1 PDPDLFYETGVKGF
15 AGGQTAA
22 AAMLIAGLPSTAVIS
37 GTDLS
42 ASGIMSTLRG
52 AGIRIPLQQAV
63 VGFDDSDEARN
74 ARPSLS
80 TVAQDF
86 DAIGCRAAEFLLAQ
100 LAGSAV
106 PAGPHVVATRLVTRD
121 SCGCTNASIV
131 DMPYGDRPTDAQ
143 LPEHLRRHLTS
154 AMTAAEPLPLSD
166 ETARAVNRFAHVF
179 GAAVTAP
186 SETSTWDLREA
197 TEQLWPSVRSLGLQ
211 LVTSLLRAAVDEWE
225 IATRQTG
232 ELPEGLDRTVG
243 QLLLQVSLSLAAEA
257 QRGQFNGQR
266 TLLDSLIT
274 QYEVSLDLLRGQNE
288 NDSGLAWLSR
298 TTAIAGVLALRGP
311 TPDDPM
317 LTIHSSF
324 HRDEPAHAFPQTFDE
339 RSFPPQWLLEA
350 AVAHPEAVVLVIPIE
365 GRASQNAYLAVL
377 APVDNR
383 DPNGR
388 EMFHQWAALVD
399 VALAHLDVLHSLR
412 AQQAS
417 LGESLAREQR
427 LAADI
432 GHSEER
438 YALAAAAANDGL
450 WDWDVLTGKVFYS
463 ERSLDVLGSR
473 TATGGIEVWLDR
485 VHADDRPGLEATIE
499 RQFAGRLEPLDYEH
513 RITTD
518 EGEIRWVRCRGL
530 AVRTDDGLSRIVGS
544 LTDVTERRGLE
555 DRLRRQAL
563 YDNLTA
569 LPNRALLLDRLGLA
583 VRRTKR
589 HTDYRFAVLFIDLD
603 GFKVI
608 NDSLGHATGDKLL
621 LGVASRLQSFVRV
634 GDTAARIGG
643 DEFVVILDDLA
654 AAADVPAITRR
665 LQDALAAPYEID
677 GKHVVVTVSIGITTT
692 QQEHASAEDML
703 RDADIAM
710 YRAKTSGRGRQATFD
725 ADMRLRLVNRMSIE
739 SELRAA
745 VDNGAFELHYQ
756 PIVTLDT
763 GHIRSFEALIRWPNG
778 RGGLIPPGDFL
789 PIAEDTGLIVPI
801 GRWVAEETC
810 RQLAEWRASA
820 HPAANVPISINVSN
834 KEFWDAGLLAHL
846 AQVID
851 SRGLTPALLNLEITE
866 GVIADDAERAGAIVD
881 AMHEQGHSVHIDD
894 FGTGYSSLGALHA
907 LRIDALKID
916 RSFFQAIAGGSG
928 IAELTR
934 AIVK

>member
-1 PDPDLFYETGVKGF
+1 
-15 AGGQTAA
+15 
-22 AAMLIAGLPSTAVIS
+22 
-37 GTDLS
+37 
-42 ASGIMSTLRG
+42 
-52 AGIRIPLQQAV
+52 
-63 VGFDDSDEARN
+63 
-74 ARPSLS
+74 
-80 TVAQDF
+80 
-86 DAIGCRAAEFLLAQ
+86 
-100 LAGSAV
+100 
-106 PAGPHVVATRLVTRD
+106 
-121 SCGCTNASIV
+121 
-131 DMPYGDRPTDAQ
+131 
-143 LPEHLRRHLTS
+143 
-154 AMTAAEPLPLSD
+154 
-166 ETARAVNRFAHVF
+166 
-179 GAAVTAP
+179 
-186 SETSTWDLREA
+186 
-197 TEQLWPSVRSLGLQ
+197 
-211 LVTSLLRAAVDEWE
+211 
-225 IATRQTG
+225 
-232 ELPEGLDRTVG
+232 
-243 QLLLQVSLSLAAEA
+243 
-257 QRGQFNGQR
+257 
-266 TLLDSLIT
+266 
-274 QYEVSLDLLRGQNE
+274 
-288 NDSGLAWLSR
+288 
-298 TTAIAGVLALRGP
+298 
-311 TPDDPM
+311 
-317 LTIHSSF
+317 
-324 HRDEPAHAFPQTFDE
+324 
-339 RSFPPQWLLEA
+339 
-350 AVAHPEAVVLVIPIE
+350 
-365 GRASQNAYLAVL
+365 
-377 APVDNR
+377 
-383 DPNGR
+383 
-388 EMFHQWAALVD
+388 
-399 VALAHLDVLHSLR
+399 
-412 AQQAS
+412 
-417 LGESLAREQR
+417 
-427 LAADI
+427 
-432 GHSEER
+432 
-438 YALAAAAANDGL
+438 
-450 WDWDVLTGKVFYS
+450 
-463 ERSLDVLGSR
+463 
-473 TATGGIEVWLDR
+473 
-485 VHADDRPGLEATIE
+485 
-499 RQFAGRLEPLDYEH
+499 
-513 RITTD
+513 
-518 EGEIRWVRCRGL
+518 
-530 AVRTDDGLSRIVGS
+530 
-544 LTDVTERRGLE
+544 
-555 DRLRRQAL
+555 
-563 YDNLTA
+563 LTA

-739 SELRAA
+739 SELRTA

-907 LRIDALKID
+907 FRIDALKID
-916 RSFFQAIAGGSG
+916 RSFIQEIAAGSRS
-928 IAELTR
+928 AELTR
-934 AIVK
+934 AIVMMGASLGLDVIAEGIEDTAQREILVGFGCAYGQGYLFSRPRPAERVADLFHAEPATVRGRALSR